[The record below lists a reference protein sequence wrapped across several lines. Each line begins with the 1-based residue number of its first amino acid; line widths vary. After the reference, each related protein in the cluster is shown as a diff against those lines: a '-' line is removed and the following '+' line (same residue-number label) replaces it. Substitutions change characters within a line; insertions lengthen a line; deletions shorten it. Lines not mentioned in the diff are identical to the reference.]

1 MTNAFGRLAAWA
13 VRRPGP
19 VIAAAVVLTLLGAIA
34 ALRLDTEAATDSLVD
49 RGSDTFETTQ
59 RFKDEFGDD
68 PVVILVEGEL
78 QNLLLTDNLGRLLNL
93 EGCLSGLAPPGQP
106 AAAPVCEQIAELDPT
121 QVVFGPATFLNQ
133 SAIRAEELLG
143 QQSQAALARAREA
156 AAAAAQQARRRGL
169 SEEEQKIAAR
179 AAGQEI
185 LSQFQQQL
193 LDLAIQYGQT
203 GPPRLDD
210 PKFVSS
216 VVFDT
221 RFAGGVPKERF
232 AYLFPSPDAAL
243 ISVRLRPGL
252 SEADRQRAIE
262 LFREATA
269 ADEFKLS
276 DGGYVVSGVPVV
288 VEGLTAEIE
297 GETAILLAVALA
309 VMALTLTLV
318 FGPPLRLL
326 PLAVALVATALAFG
340 GLSLFGGSLTM
351 ASLAVLPVL
360 IGLAVDYAIQFQA
373 RFREALASRPA
384 QRGAAA
390 AEAAGRG
397 GPVIATAGLA
407 TAAGFVVLVLSPIP
421 LVRAFG
427 LLLVIGIA
435 IAFGIAL
442 TAGFAVLAVAGGKR
456 EQRRGGSPGSPPTIA
471 SSGARAGDVP
481 HSRIRLRAGR
491 VASRFET
498 VRSTLGSKVR
508 AAGRSALAV
517 SITAPGRVLAVAL
530 VLAVA
535 GWVAGT
541 RTDVSSDIRKLVPN
555 DLPALEEV
563 DSLQDATGVSGELNV
578 VVDAPDLSDP
588 ELIAWM
594 ADFKQR
600 VLESHGFGGEFPSCE
615 EAELCPSVALPDL
628 FGASTEGLTRERI
641 SSVLAAIPPYFA
653 QAVVV
658 ADEDSGDGRVQSGLS
673 NLAFGI
679 PVMPLDEQKQ
689 LIDEIRAELDPPG
702 TELDPPPGVEA
713 SVAGLPVLAAD
724 ASAQLSGSRYWLTL
738 AGILAVAIVLLAVY
752 RSVGRALVPLIPI
765 VLATGWSALFLANM
779 EVELNPLSAT
789 FGAVVIAITTEFSV
803 LLAARYHE
811 ERDAGLSIGEALR
824 RTYSRTGAAVL
835 ASGTTAIAGFAVLM
849 ATEIRMLRD
858 FGLVTVVDLAV
869 ALLGVLLVLPAALVW
884 AEQGFAPVAEP
895 AARLGRRL
903 GTLVP
908 ARLRPGGG

>member
-1 MTNAFGRLAAWA
+1 MSNAFGRLAAWA

-19 VIAAAVVLTLLGAIA
+19 VIAATVVLTLLGAVG
-34 ALRLDTEAATDSLVD
+34 ALRLESEAATDTLVD
-49 RGSDTFETTQ
+49 RGSDSFETTQ
-59 RFKDEFGDD
+59 RFKAEFGDD
-68 PVVILVEGEL
+68 PVVILVEGQLE
-78 QNLLLTDNLGRLLNL
+78 NLLLTDNLGRLLTL
-93 EGCLSGLAPPGQP
+93 EGCLSGRVPPGQQ
-106 AAAPVCEQIAELDPT
+106 AATPVCEQIAELDPT
-121 QVVFGPATFLNQ
+121 QVMFGPATFLSE
-133 SAIRAEELLG
+133 SAIRAEELLNA
-143 QQSQAALARAREA
+143 QSQAALQRAREA
-156 AAAAAQQARRRGL
+156 SASAARQARKDGL
-169 SEEEQKIAAR
+169 SEEEQTAAAR
-179 AAGQEI
+179 AAGQQVLAE
-185 LSQFQQQL
+185 FQQQL
-193 LDLAIQYGQT
+193 LDLAITYGQT

-210 PKFVSS
+210 PKYVSS

-232 AYLFPSPDAAL
+232 AYLFPSPEAAL

-252 SEADRQRAIE
+252 TEAERSRAIE
-262 LFREATA
+262 LFRA
-269 ADEFKLS
+269 AVAEDEFKLK

-288 VEGLTAEIE
+288 VEGLTAELE
-297 GETAILLAVALA
+297 DETAILLAVALA
-309 VMALTLTLV
+309 VMALALTLV

-326 PLAVALVATALAFG
+326 PLAVALSATALAFG

-351 ASLAVLPVL
+351 ASLAVMPVL

-407 TAAGFVVLVLSPIP
+407 TAAGFVVLLLSPIP

-427 LLLVIGIA
+427 LLLVLGIVV
-435 IAFGIAL
+435 AFGVAL
-442 TAGFAVLAVAGGKR
+442 TAGFAVLALA
-456 EQRRGGSPGSPPTIA
+456 GSPRHERRRRA
-471 SSGARAGDVP
+471 SSEDSAPGRMRSAAGRAAARLEAMRSALG
-481 HSRIRLRAGR
+481 SRIRAVGK
-491 VASRFET
+491 T
-498 VRSTLGSKVR
+498 
-508 AAGRSALAV
+508 ALAV
-517 SITAPGRVLAVAL
+517 SITSPGRVLAVAL

-541 RTDVSSDIRKLVPN
+541 RTEVASDIRELVPR

-563 DSLQDATGVSGELNV
+563 DVLQDATGVSGELNV
-578 VVDAPDLSDP
+578 VVDAPDITDP
-588 ELIAWM
+588 ELITWM
-594 ADFKQR
+594 GDFKQR

-615 EAELCPSVALPDL
+615 DAELCPSVALPDL
-628 FGASTEGLTRERI
+628 FGESGADGLTRERI
-641 SSVLAAIPPYFA
+641 RSVLAAIPPYFA

-658 ADEDSGDGRVQSGLS
+658 PDESADEGRVSAGLS

-702 TELDPPPGVEA
+702 TENDPPPGVEA
-713 SVAGLPVLAAD
+713 RVAGLPVLAAD

-738 AGILAVAIVLLAVY
+738 AGLLAVAVVLLAVY
-752 RSVGRALVPLIPI
+752 RSPRRALVPLIPI

-779 EVELNPLSAT
+779 EVDLNPLSAT

-803 LLAARYHE
+803 LLSARYHE
-811 ERDAGLSIGEALR
+811 ERGGGQTIGEALR

-895 AARLGRRL
+895 ATRVGRRL
-903 GTLVP
+903 GALVP
-908 ARLRPGGG
+908 ARLRPGSR